1 MSIQLLDTLLF
12 WSQKGERNM
21 GYLKEK
27 AFWEAATKRA
37 IRTGA
42 QGVLTTIGTTTMYFH
57 EVNWKL
63 TLSAA
68 LLAMIL
74 SYATS
79 IVTGLPEVEE

>member
-1 MSIQLLDTLLF
+1 
-12 WSQKGERNM
+12 M

-42 QGVLTTIGTTTMYFH
+42 QVILTTIGTTTIYLH
-57 EVNWKL
+57 EVNWQL
-63 TLSAA
+63 LVSAVGLS
-68 LLAMIL
+68 MIL